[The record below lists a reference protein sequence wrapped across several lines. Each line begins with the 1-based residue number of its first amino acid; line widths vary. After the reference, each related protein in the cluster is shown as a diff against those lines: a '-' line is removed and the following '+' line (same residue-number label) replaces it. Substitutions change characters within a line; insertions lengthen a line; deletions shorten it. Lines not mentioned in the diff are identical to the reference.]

1 MIDLIN
7 LHTSSIRLGGKVL
20 DGQINQWDYLA
31 TNIQAADYV
40 KKLANKMPGGFF
52 IYRATG
58 NEDILY
64 ANKSMLKIF
73 NCQTMEE
80 FREITGN
87 SFRGLVHP
95 EDIEEVER
103 SIHEQIA
110 GNDDDMDYVEY
121 RIIQKGGEIR
131 WLEDYG
137 HFTQHDN
144 EGDIFYVFVVDAT
157 ERKKRQLQEKEEQL
171 QEQLRRLSMIAGLS
185 IDYESIFYADLDLN
199 RIQAYQISHRFRH
212 KFQDINTVCP
222 FIGFDSEYI
231 KMWVHPSDRNIL
243 LKATDAAHIRR
254 KLSKN
259 KTFHTN
265 YRIIQNGKEEYLQL
279 RVVNIGNDNH
289 VSQIVMGYRSVDDE
303 IKYELE
309 QKKML
314 KDALEQA
321 KSSNIAKNTFLSNM
335 SHDIRTPMNAIVG
348 FAALAKK
355 HIDEKGKVQEY
366 LNMIE
371 TSSDQLLRLI
381 NDVLEISSIEAD
393 RIQIEESECSLLD
406 IIQEIQSA
414 IMPRVSAKNIDLS
427 LNISG
432 LKHYTVYSD
441 RQKLFQILLRLT
453 RNAVKY
459 TEFKG
464 QVSITVKET
473 ESTDRE
479 YASYQFIVQ
488 DNGIGISESFIQHI
502 FEPFERQQNTTLSGI
517 YGTGLGLTITK
528 NIVDMMGG
536 TIEVVSAS
544 GQGSTFTISLSLRIQ
559 NRQFQPFSP
568 KNQKQK
574 PASEH
579 RRILLVEDN
588 EINLEIE
595 VELLQDAGF
604 LVETATDGSIAIEK
618 ITHSKPGYYNLVLM
632 DIQMP
637 VMDGYHATSAIRRL
651 ENPLLAN
658 IPIVALS
665 ANTLDEDRRKA
676 MECGMNAHLPKP
688 VNMPQLMELVEKI
701 LASF

>member
-1 MIDLIN
+1 
-7 LHTSSIRLGGKVL
+7 
-20 DGQINQWDYLA
+20 
-31 TNIQAADYV
+31 
-40 KKLANKMPGGFF
+40 
-52 IYRATG
+52 
-58 NEDILY
+58 
-64 ANKSMLKIF
+64 
-73 NCQTMEE
+73 
-80 FREITGN
+80 
-87 SFRGLVHP
+87 
-95 EDIEEVER
+95 
-103 SIHEQIA
+103 
-110 GNDDDMDYVEY
+110 
-121 RIIQKGGEIR
+121 
-131 WLEDYG
+131 
-137 HFTQHDN
+137 
-144 EGDIFYVFVVDAT
+144 
-157 ERKKRQLQEKEEQL
+157 
-171 QEQLRRLSMIAGLS
+171 
-185 IDYESIFYADLDLN
+185 
-199 RIQAYQISHRFRH
+199 
-212 KFQDINTVCP
+212 
-222 FIGFDSEYI
+222 
-231 KMWVHPSDRNIL
+231 
-243 LKATDAAHIRR
+243 
-254 KLSKN
+254 
-259 KTFHTN
+259 
-265 YRIIQNGKEEYLQL
+265 
-279 RVVNIGNDNH
+279 
-289 VSQIVMGYRSVDDE
+289 MGYRSVDDE

-432 LKHYTVYSD
+432 LKHYTVFSD

>member
-1 MIDLIN
+1 
-7 LHTSSIRLGGKVL
+7 
-20 DGQINQWDYLA
+20 
-31 TNIQAADYV
+31 
-40 KKLANKMPGGFF
+40 
-52 IYRATG
+52 
-58 NEDILY
+58 
-64 ANKSMLKIF
+64 
-73 NCQTMEE
+73 
-80 FREITGN
+80 
-87 SFRGLVHP
+87 
-95 EDIEEVER
+95 
-103 SIHEQIA
+103 
-110 GNDDDMDYVEY
+110 
-121 RIIQKGGEIR
+121 
-131 WLEDYG
+131 
-137 HFTQHDN
+137 
-144 EGDIFYVFVVDAT
+144 
-157 ERKKRQLQEKEEQL
+157 
-171 QEQLRRLSMIAGLS
+171 MIAGLS

-231 KMWVHPSDRNIL
+231 QMWVHPSDRNIL
-243 LKATDAAHIRR
+243 LKATDAAYIRR

-432 LKHYTVYSD
+432 LKHYIVFSD

-618 ITHSKPGYYNLVLM
+618 ITHSEPGYYNLVLM

-701 LASF
+701 LAAF